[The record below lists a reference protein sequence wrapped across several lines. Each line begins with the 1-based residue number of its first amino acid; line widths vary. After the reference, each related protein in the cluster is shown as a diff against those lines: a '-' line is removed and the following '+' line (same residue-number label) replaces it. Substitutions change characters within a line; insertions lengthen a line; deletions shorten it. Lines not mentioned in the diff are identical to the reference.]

1 MSAIIDDLDSIIYC
15 VMISILATS
24 ERQLMREVM
33 FSLLHTDSQLDL
45 LFGLCLI
52 DVIYVSYDL
61 LHVFNSFMDGKYGEQ
76 FQSSLFVSLYGISS

>member
-15 VMISILATS
+15 VMISILAPS
-24 ERQLMREVM
+24 DRQLMREVM

-45 LFGLCLI
+45 LFDLFLI

-61 LHVFNSFMDGKYGEQ
+61 LHVFN
-76 FQSSLFVSLYGISS
+76 